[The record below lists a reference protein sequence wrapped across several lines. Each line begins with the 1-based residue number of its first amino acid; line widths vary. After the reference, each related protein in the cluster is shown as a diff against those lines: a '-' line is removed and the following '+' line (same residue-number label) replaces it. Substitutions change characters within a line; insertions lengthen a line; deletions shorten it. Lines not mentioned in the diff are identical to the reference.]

1 MAEACE
7 ALVVGAGPNGL
18 AAAITLARAGI
29 ATRVLEAERTPGGG
43 ARTQALTRPGFLHD
57 PCATV
62 HPLAVASPFFATLGL
77 ERHGLAWVHPDAP
90 LAHVLED
97 GRAVLLERSLE
108 ATARGLGRDGD
119 AWRRLLAPFVARYA
133 DLCDEILGPLRIPRA
148 PGLLARFGW
157 VALRSLEGLV
167 HARFREPAAGAL
179 LAGIAAHAMRPLDAP
194 ASASFGLVL
203 AAAAHAVGWPL
214 ARGGSQAI
222 SDALVACLREAGGEL
237 ETGHRVARLDELPP
251 ARAVLF
257 DVTPRQLLAIA
268 GPRLPARYRRA
279 LARYRYGP
287 GVFKMDW
294 ALDGPIPWRDP
305 ACARAATVHLAGDA
319 RAVAAAE
326 AAPAQGRLAAEPFV
340 LLVQPSLFD
349 ASRAPAGRHTAWA
362 YCHVPHGSPADASA
376 AIEAR
381 IERHAPGFRERV
393 LARATRTAAELE
405 RYDPNYVGGDI
416 NGGAATL
423 RQLFLRPVARWDPY
437 ATPLPGIFLC
447 SSATPPGGGVHGM
460 CGHWAARSA
469 LARVF
474 ATS

>member
-1 MAEACE
+1 MADACE

-29 ATRVLEAERTPGGG
+29 ATRVLEAEDAPGGG
-43 ARTQALTRPGFLHD
+43 ARTQALTLPGFRHD
-57 PCATV
+57 PCSTV

-90 LAHVLED
+90 LAHVLDD
-97 GRAVLLERSLE
+97 GRAVVLERSLE

-119 AWRRLLAPFVARYA
+119 AWRRLLAPFVERYA
-133 DLCDEILGPLRIPRA
+133 ELCGAILGPLRIPRA
-148 PGLLARFGW
+148 PGLLARFGL

-167 HARFREPAAGAL
+167 RARFREPAAGAL

-203 AAAAHAVGWPL
+203 AAAGHAVGWPL

-237 ETGHRVARLDELPP
+237 ETGRRVARFEDLPP

-305 ACARAATVHLAGDA
+305 ACARAATVHLGGDA
-319 RAVAAAE
+319 GTVAAAE
-326 AAPAQGRLAAEPFV
+326 AAPAQGRIAAEPFV
-340 LLVQPSLFD
+340 LLV
-349 ASRAPAGRHTAWA
+349 
-362 YCHVPHGSPADASA
+362 
-376 AIEAR
+376 
-381 IERHAPGFRERV
+381 
-393 LARATRTAAELE
+393 
-405 RYDPNYVGGDI
+405 
-416 NGGAATL
+416 
-423 RQLFLRPVARWDPY
+423 
-437 ATPLPGIFLC
+437 
-447 SSATPPGGGVHGM
+447 
-460 CGHWAARSA
+460 
-469 LARVF
+469 
-474 ATS
+474 